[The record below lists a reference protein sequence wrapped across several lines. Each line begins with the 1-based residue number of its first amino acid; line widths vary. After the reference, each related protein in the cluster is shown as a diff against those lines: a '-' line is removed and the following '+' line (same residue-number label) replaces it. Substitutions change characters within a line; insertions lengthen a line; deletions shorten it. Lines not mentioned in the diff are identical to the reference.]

1 MSRGS
6 PYLGLD
12 DVRSRA
18 QLARSSR
25 FSLHDRP
32 GPSARC
38 DTLERGL
45 PSTDKEAVMVVY
57 VTYRVPVE
65 VELEI
70 ETGEIIN
77 VHIMDEKLEGPI
89 GVFNYELLPIGGR
102 LKEEVL
108 KLVEVAEWPGWTFGY

>member
-1 MSRGS
+1 
-6 PYLGLD
+6 
-12 DVRSRA
+12 
-18 QLARSSR
+18 
-25 FSLHDRP
+25 
-32 GPSARC
+32 
-38 DTLERGL
+38 
-45 PSTDKEAVMVVY
+45 MVVY

-70 ETGEIIN
+70 ETGEIVN

>member
-1 MSRGS
+1 
-6 PYLGLD
+6 
-12 DVRSRA
+12 
-18 QLARSSR
+18 
-25 FSLHDRP
+25 
-32 GPSARC
+32 
-38 DTLERGL
+38 
-45 PSTDKEAVMVVY
+45 MVVY

-77 VHIMDEKLEGPI
+77 VHIMDEKLEGPL